1 MMEES
6 GKWEVNS
13 RINSAKTW
21 VYEVENGNE
30 KNHIHKREK
39 WKRRGSHSRED
50 INEGQQ
56 PMKN

>member
-13 RINSAKTW
+13 RINSVKIW

-30 KNHIHKREK
+30 KNYIYKREK
-39 WKRRGSHSRED
+39 WKRRGSYFRED
-50 INEGQQ
+50 INEG
-56 PMKN
+56 